1 MIQTIELRS
10 FFESYAVT
18 SASKERERWRRV
30 VSNDGIR
37 RRPLKI
43 GIHKDILA
51 AVGGALTR
59 AMKRERL
66 S

>member
-1 MIQTIELRS
+1 
-10 FFESYAVT
+10 
-18 SASKERERWRRV
+18 

-37 RRPLKI
+37 RRPLKV

-59 AMKRERL
+59 AMKRQRL